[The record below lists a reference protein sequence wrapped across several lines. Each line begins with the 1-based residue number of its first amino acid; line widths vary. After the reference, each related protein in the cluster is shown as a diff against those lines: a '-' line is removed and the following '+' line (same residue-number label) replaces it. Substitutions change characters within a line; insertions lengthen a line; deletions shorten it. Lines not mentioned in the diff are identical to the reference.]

1 MIRLI
6 HLIVIPHKEKRTFHK
21 IAFLLLLKY
30 LNDTEYFF
38 LSSFHPVWPVRAI
51 KKKIQVSVK
60 MPHVNSWETYQVK
73 QEDWK
78 PGVLKLIPF
87 TWKNKKLRLLR
98 KSNGSCHSQKL
109 QKIMDCDL
117 GWWNFP
123 TLFNM
128 NVLIEDAIYPS
139 PSGDGTAIL
148 HGHPSRKGLAACR
161 AKAVPAFLRYF

>member
-1 MIRLI
+1 MIWLI
-6 HLIVIPHKEKRTFHK
+6 HLIVIPYKEKRTFHK

-60 MPHVNSWETYQVK
+60 MSHVNSWETYQVK

-128 NVLIEDAIYPS
+128 NVLIEDAILYPS
-139 PSGDGTAIL
+139 PSGDWTAIL
-148 HGHPSRKGLAACR
+148 HGHPSRK
-161 AKAVPAFLRYF
+161 KV